1 MKKKRKKKA
10 QLPFRLNILFFVVFL
25 LFSVLIV
32 QLGVVQILNGQEF
45 QDKINSTVKDVT
57 KVPVPRGKI
66 YDRYHQL
73 IADNKALYSITYTPP
88 KGVQP
93 KEKLEVAKKLSK
105 YISMYDSKTKKAKLK
120 TITERDK
127 KEYWYLL
134 HQEKADKRLSQEEA
148 SKLDNGDQ
156 YQTILDRITKKEIS
170 HFTEDDMK
178 VMLIKKEMDK
188 AYSLTPQII
197 KNEDV
202 TAEEYAKVS
211 EHLHELPGV
220 NATTDWDRKYPF
232 KGTFKN
238 MLGTITSEKQGVPSE
253 KLKEFLAKGYNRNDR
268 IGKSGLEEQ
277 YEDLLRGRKEQIQ
290 YTTNK
295 QGEVVDTKT
304 IVEGQRGSDL
314 VLTIDMEFQKKLDKI
329 VKDALQSTKNKSPYL
344 NRFMTDAM
352 AVAMNPKTG
361 ELLAV
366 SGSHYNDKTHKYE
379 NADYKSLYDA
389 RQPGSA
395 VKGATVLSGYQS
407 GVIDIGTQFYD
418 APIKIAGTPQK
429 SSWKNFGLL
438 NDVRALRVSSNVYMF
453 NIAMR
458 MGGEYNYQ
466 RDKSITFH
474 PEAMN
479 EFRNYFSEFG
489 LGVKTGVDF
498 PFEATGYKGD
508 HPKAGNLLD
517 FAIGQYDTFTTL
529 QLAQYV
535 STIANDGYR
544 VRPHFLKEVRE
555 PIADEEKL
563 GPVKEAVNT
572 TIMNKI
578 QMDDKYLAQVQEG
591 FRQVYQN
598 PEGTAYTRFNFAPY
612 NSYKIAGK
620 TGTAENEVYEDGKK
634 LADTENYTLVGYAPY
649 DNPEIAFAIIVPN
662 AGLKANYDINHKIG
676 QGLLKT
682 YFDLKEKRA
691 EKK

>member
-1 MKKKRKKKA
+1 M
-10 QLPFRLNILFFVVFL
+10 FFVVFL

-57 KVPVPRGKI
+57 KIPVPRGKI
-66 YDRYHQL
+66 YDRNHQVVVN
-73 IADNKALYSITYTPP
+73 NKALYSITYTPP
-88 KGVQP
+88 KGVQA
-93 KEKLEVAKKLSK
+93 KDKLEVAEKLSK
-105 YISMYDSKTKKAKLK
+105 YISMYDSKTKKSKLK

-127 KEYWYLL
+127 KEYFYLL
-134 HQEKADKRLSQEEA
+134 HQKEVDKRLSSKEA
-148 SKLDNGDQ
+148 ADMDNAKQ
-156 YQTILDRITKKEIS
+156 YKTLLSRITKEEIS
-170 HFTEDDMK
+170 HFSEEDMK

-197 KNEDV
+197 KNEGV
-202 TAEEYAKVS
+202 TPEEYAKVS

-220 NATTDWDRKYPF
+220 NATTDWERNYPY
-232 KGTFKN
+232 KNTFKN
-238 MLGTITSEKQGVPSE
+238 ILGSITTEKQGVPSE
-253 KLKEFLAKGYNRNDR
+253 KLKTYLAKGYNRNDR
-268 IGKSGLEEQ
+268 IGKSGLEEE

-295 QGEVVDTKT
+295 KGEVVDTKT

-314 VLTIDMEFQKKLDKI
+314 VLTIDMDFQKKLDKV
-329 VKDALQSTKNKSPYL
+329 VKDALQSTKGKFPYL
-344 NRFMTDAM
+344 NRFMNDAM

-361 ELLAV
+361 EILAI
-366 SGSHYNDKTHKYE
+366 SGTHYDEKKHKYE
-379 NADYKSLYDA
+379 NADYKVLYDA

-395 VKGATVLSGYQS
+395 VKGATLLSGYQS
-407 GVIDIGTQFYD
+407 GVIDIGKGFYD

-429 SSWKNFGLL
+429 ASWRNFGWVD
-438 NDVRALRVSSNVYMF
+438 DVRALRVSSNVYMF
-453 NIAMR
+453 NVAMR

-466 RDKSITFH
+466 PNKSITFH
-474 PEAMN
+474 PEAIT

-498 PFEATGYKGD
+498 PYEATGYKGD

-555 PIADEEKL
+555 PIADEEQL
-563 GPVKEAVNT
+563 GPVKEEVNP

-578 QMDDKYLAQVQEG
+578 QMDDKYLHRVQEG
-591 FRQVYQN
+591 FRQVFHN
-598 PEGTAYTRFNFAPY
+598 PEGTAYNHFNSEPY
-612 NSYKIAGK
+612 RSYKIAGK
-620 TGTAENEVYEDGKK
+620 TGTAQNYIFENGVKV
-634 LADTENYTLVGYAPY
+634 ADTENQTLIGYAPY
-649 DNPEIAFAIIVPN
+649 DDPEIAFAIIVPD
-662 AGLKANYDINHKIG
+662 AGLKASNAINHTIG
-676 QGLLKT
+676 QGLLKS
-682 YFDLKEKRA
+682 YFDLKKERA
-691 EKK
+691 QDDTAE